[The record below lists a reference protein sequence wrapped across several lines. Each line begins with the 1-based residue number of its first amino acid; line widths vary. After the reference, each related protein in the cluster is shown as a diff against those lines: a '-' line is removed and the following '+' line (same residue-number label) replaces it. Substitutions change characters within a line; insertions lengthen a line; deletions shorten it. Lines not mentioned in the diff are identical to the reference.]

1 MSKAHAEREVFKNLN
16 RAGCKIAMNELK
28 QFDYNEDF
36 FAPAL
41 TGRRAMQGSRYV
53 KPPKCKDVP
62 ERLLKY
68 RNAEQLAKDLKPEKG
83 MRVFVILDGSFIA
96 GDFIE
101 AFCVE
106 HNLHV
111 KQMTISTLSLSQNN
125 VDSLK
130 NLLGGGYVD
139 ELNLIVSDYF
149 FSHERHGL
157 IPYMYELLDKENKF
171 QLAVAGTHCKLILF
185 ETHAGSKVTIHGS
198 ANLRSSGNLEHI
210 CIEEN
215 ETLFDFNQEIQS
227 SIIEKYKTI
236 NKAIRHETLWQ
247 QVQK

>member
-1 MSKAHAEREVFKNLN
+1 
-16 RAGCKIAMNELK
+16 MNELK

-36 FAPAL
+36 FAPA
-41 TGRRAMQGSRYV
+41 TTSRRAMQGSRYV

-83 MRVFVILDGSFIA
+83 MRVFVMLDGSFIA

-125 VDSLK
+125 VDSLN
-130 NLLGGGYVD
+130 NLLEGGYVD
-139 ELNLIVSDYF
+139 ELNLVVSDYF
-149 FSHERHGL
+149 FSHERQGL
-157 IPYMYELLDKENKF
+157 IPYIYEVLDKGNKF
-171 QLAVAGTHCKLILF
+171 QLAVAGTHCKLTMI
-185 ETHAGSKVTIHGS
+185 ETHCGLKIIMHGS
-198 ANLRSSGNLEHI
+198 ANLRSSGNIEHI

-215 ETLFDFNQEIQS
+215 EALFGFNQEIQS
-227 SIIEKYKTI
+227 AIIDKYKTI
-236 NKAIRHETLWQ
+236 NKSVRHETLWQ
-247 QVQK
+247 AVQK

>member
-1 MSKAHAEREVFKNLN
+1 
-16 RAGCKIAMNELK
+16 MNELK
-28 QFDYNEDF
+28 EFNYEDEV
-36 FAPAL
+36 FAP
-41 TGRRAMQGSRYV
+41 TIGRRAMTGSRYI
-53 KPPKCKDVP
+53 KPPKCKDIP
-62 ERLLKY
+62 ERRLKY
-68 RNAEQLAKDLKPEKG
+68 RNAEQLARDIKPEKG
-83 MRVFVILDGSFIA
+83 MRVFVMLDGSFIA

-106 HNLHV
+106 HNLHI

-139 ELNLIVSDYF
+139 ELNMIVSDYF

-157 IPYMYELLDKENKF
+157 IPYMYEELDKGNKF
-171 QLAVAGTHCKLILF
+171 QLAVAGTHCKLTLF

-198 ANLRSSGNLEHI
+198 ANLRSSGNIEHI

-215 ETLFDFNQEIQS
+215 EPLFDFNQEIQS

-247 QVQK
+247 AVQK